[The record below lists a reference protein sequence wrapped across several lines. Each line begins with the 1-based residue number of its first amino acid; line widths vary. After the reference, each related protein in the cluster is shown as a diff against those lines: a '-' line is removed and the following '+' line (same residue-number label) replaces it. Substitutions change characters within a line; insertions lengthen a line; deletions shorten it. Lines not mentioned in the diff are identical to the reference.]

1 MIELAIAH
9 IDLELVPL
17 ITRDALAG
25 LDRMLSTMPPS
36 DNLPAS
42 EVGALVRLL
51 STVAGAKPSGGAN
64 GQPD

>member
-1 MIELAIAH
+1 MSHLAVAH

-25 LDRMLSTMPPS
+25 LDRLLGTVPPS
-36 DNLPAS
+36 DNLPAR

-51 STVAGAKPSGGAN
+51 STVAGATPPTIA
-64 GQPD
+64 